1 MSEERSI
8 AKTARVKYAD
18 IHFLQ
23 NGMIQILFDEEY
35 HLELEDIEEIRNS
48 IGENRLEQSR
58 VLLVVPGAQGTISR
72 EAREAPMFQ
81 GDLDAIAVITKHLHQ
96 RILGNLY
103 FKFKKEQFSNYK
115 LFRNRK
121 EAEKWLYTQI

>member
-1 MSEERSI
+1 
-8 AKTARVKYAD
+8 
-18 IHFLQ
+18 
-23 NGMIQILFDEEY
+23 MIQILFDEEY